1 MPSLRALGDAGLG
14 RLLVGLGLLGFG
26 IENILFGRYIVAR
39 HAPWPTDPSVQFL
52 VGCVTAVVLLAGGAA
67 FLSGRFVRI
76 AGLASA
82 ALILGWALVLHL
94 PVAIASAAW
103 SNRWTSMLKAVALA
117 SGVLAVAVDD
127 GRPIGPLLS
136 TLRRLAPFGAG
147 AFFLLGGI
155 QHFLFTPFVAT
166 LMPPFIPGALFWTRF
181 AGLALIAAGLG
192 LFTPFARVVA
202 ARLTAAMV
210 FSWVFLVHLP
220 LVFRV
225 GRVEWLGVVEALC
238 VSGVCLALAHW
249 PSRSTA

>member
-14 RLLVGLGLLGFG
+14 RTLVGLGLLGFA

-39 HAPWPTDPSVQFL
+39 HAPWPEDPSAQFI
-52 VGCVTAVVLLAGGAA
+52 VACVTALVLLAGGVAC
-67 FLSGRFVRI
+67 LTGRFVRL
-76 AGLASA
+76 AGLTSA
-82 ALILGWALVLHL
+82 ALILGWAIVLHL
-94 PVAIASAAW
+94 PVAMGGAPW
-103 SNRWTSMLKAVALA
+103 GGTWTSMLKAVTLA
-117 SGVLAVAVDD
+117 SGVFAVAVAD
-127 GRPIGPLLS
+127 GQPMSPSLS
-136 TLRRLAPFGAG
+136 ALRGLAPFGAG

-155 QHFLFTPFVAT
+155 QHFLFSTFVAT

-220 LVFRV
+220 LAFRV

-238 VSGVCLALAHW
+238 ISGVCLALAHW
-249 PSRSTA
+249 PSRSAA